1 MANNN
6 NGQHDFIEF
15 VCKPVEDLYLASG
28 ERRAVRIKKGT
39 EYRCSMLRD
48 QHFSSLFRHYGK
60 HNGVDTET
68 LVFFFTEELMQE
80 LEGSDTPRS
89 VHLRKNDVIVIR
101 HRRVPKP
108 NDLVVRLDLR
118 GDDALSLIHA
128 YPKAR
133 SLQSADGRTALHHL
147 AHRGGDTALA
157 TKLLLLGCN
166 PCTLDNYGQTA
177 EAIAVERRHPDL
189 VQILKLHEFKRQ
201 MAVIRAQFVRQASGP
216 QAGQKRKLSQQD
228 ISMCARPDDVEAV
241 RHERAVR
248 FLFSTMAHGNQA
260 QNFARVVRYLYA

>member
-1 MANNN
+1 M
-6 NGQHDFIEF
+6 
-15 VCKPVEDLYLASG
+15 
-28 ERRAVRIKKGT
+28 
-39 EYRCSMLRD
+39 
-48 QHFSSLFRHYGK
+48 
-60 HNGVDTET
+60 
-68 LVFFFTEELMQE
+68 
-80 LEGSDTPRS
+80 
-89 VHLRKNDVIVIR
+89 
-101 HRRVPKP
+101 PKP

-189 VQILKLHEFKRQ
+189 VQILKL
-201 MAVIRAQFVRQASGP
+201 
-216 QAGQKRKLSQQD
+216 KLLFWFA
-228 ISMCARPDDVEAV
+228 ITTRSMQVTLLLPPKNW
-241 RHERAVR
+241 
-248 FLFSTMAHGNQA
+248 M
-260 QNFARVVRYLYA
+260 